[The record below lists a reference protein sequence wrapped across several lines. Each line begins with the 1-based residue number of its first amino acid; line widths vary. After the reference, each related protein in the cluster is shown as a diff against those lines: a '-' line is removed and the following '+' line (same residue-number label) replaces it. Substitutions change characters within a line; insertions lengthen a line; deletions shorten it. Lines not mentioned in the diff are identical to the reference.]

1 MPSAEHLKPISG
13 AATMID
19 VEHYLS
25 IQNELGETPIWVP
38 DEKLLYWVDI
48 GSHMIFRID
57 PKTNEYK
64 TFEPDMPVRGL
75 CRRSSGNWLVITDA
89 GLAFWDRSS
98 NSCEFIA
105 DPYADQPDLQF
116 NDGAIDRQGRL
127 LVGSFNSVR
136 PDSPDGSLYRLDSNR
151 TLHKLDQNLVL
162 SNGIAISPDGETV
175 YVSEMRANKITA
187 YDYNIES
194 GTAGNRRVFVAIP
207 EDAGKPD
214 GLTVDSQGFVWA
226 AHWGGWRVTRYDP
239 AGKLEREIRI
249 PTENATCIGFGGENL
264 NELFITTAWYDL
276 SDQQRQDQPL
286 AGDLFRIQTD
296 ITGIAEPVFDG

>member
-1 MPSAEHLKPISG
+1 MQ
-13 AATMID
+13 D

-25 IQNELGETPIWVP
+25 VQNELGETPIWVP
-38 DEKLLYWVDI
+38 EEKALYWVDFI
-48 GSHMIFRID
+48 QNTVFRID
-57 PKTNEYK
+57 VNTKMHESFK
-64 TFEPDMPVRGL
+64 PDMPVRGL
-75 CRRSSGNWLVITDA
+75 CRRSSSDWLIITNA
-89 GLAFWDRSS
+89 GLAIWDRLS
-98 NSCEFIA
+98 NTCEFIV
-105 DPYADQPDLQF
+105 DPYEDQPDLEL

-136 PDSPDGSLYRLDSNR
+136 PDAPDGSLYRLDSDR

-162 SNGIAISPDGETV
+162 SNGVAVSPDGETV

-194 GTAGNRRVFVAIP
+194 GTACNRRVFVAIP

-239 AGKLEREIRI
+239 DGKLERAIRI
-249 PTENATCIGFGGENL
+249 PTENITCIGFGGENL
-264 NELFITTAWYDL
+264 NELYITTAWYDL